1 MNQINYKA
9 IVFQRAT
16 MLDPLHFSFDSLA
29 KSPKMVST
37 DLKGSGTGADAHK
50 KSTYQHTGITF
61 IMHD

>member
-1 MNQINYKA
+1 
-9 IVFQRAT
+9 